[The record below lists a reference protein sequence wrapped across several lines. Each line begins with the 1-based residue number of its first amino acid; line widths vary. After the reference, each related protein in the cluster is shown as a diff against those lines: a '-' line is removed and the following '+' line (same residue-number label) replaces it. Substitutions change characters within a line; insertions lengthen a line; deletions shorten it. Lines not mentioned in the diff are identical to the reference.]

1 MKQKLISLIT
11 AITMVMSL
19 ISGFT
24 VTTASA
30 EDITT
35 IYGVADLEAFRD
47 SVNGGNTYEGKTV
60 TLNANLDLSGKNW
73 TPIGDSSSHV
83 FKGTFDGGFHTIYNL
98 TINTTDRYCGL
109 FGKLQNAEIKN
120 LGIENASITS
130 SDTDAA
136 VLAGNAQG
144 GTISRCYV
152 AGTVK
157 GSGAVSGILGS
168 THSSSY
174 TTEVDNC
181 YARVAIVRNGSRTTK
196 DLAGIS
202 GWNEA
207 TSVKITNCYCACTGE
222 IRPIAGWSDGSAVS
236 NSQFENT
243 YFDKTLSPDFSESAG
258 RADLGKTSDE
268 LKTQSTYTGWDFA
281 SVWTISSDKN
291 GGYPYLQGFTPG
303 LGGAPGSVSV
313 TVTDSENA
321 AVTNAQVEIAP
332 KDSGDK
338 ITLSH
343 QGNGVYSAAVTTSDT
358 EYDVYV
364 NGEKKGT
371 VTQNGTAA
379 AVQSITV
386 TGNSKPPIFENGDG
400 TEANPYIIPD
410 IATLTAFRDSVN
422 GGETYE
428 GKFIKLTAD
437 IDLSSVCGTDIGGA
451 EVSWTPIGDSSHNF
465 QGTFDGGNHKITGL
479 YINAPSNDY
488 QGLFGCIGDGMVKN
502 LGVHGTVTG
511 KNRVGGIVGYN
522 GTVQNCYNTGT
533 VTGTGNNVGGIVGY
547 NGTVQNCYNTGTI
560 SSTGDNVGGLVGWN
574 TGKAVQNCYNTG
586 AVSGGSNV
594 GGVVGYT
601 WNDIT
606 KCYSVCT
613 VTGAGS
619 NVGGVVGYKNGGNP
633 LTSCYYDNTVNT
645 TSNAT
650 TGVTGMA
657 TADFA
662 TDTNF
667 SGWEFGSVWKMS
679 TALGRPILTAIPEP
693 EPHSHDMS
701 VECGND
707 NAIGFDHALTSEN
720 GKLCIDGEP
729 VEPEFVS
736 GAISSIELPKGNYY
750 LKEDTTIP
758 SVEYMLYRINVAE
771 EVNLCLNGKTLN
783 TGKNYIYINSGGAIN
798 LCDCGEGGTITS
810 VYSRTSRVATI
821 ENFGSFSIYGGK
833 VENAADKDFGAALAI
848 YGTSPVKIYGGELVS
863 ANDNAIGMSGSRK
876 ELHILCEPKIKGAE
890 DKAELYL
897 SNLNTQTIMID
908 VPFTLDKPLRVD
920 ANYARLFTSGWKTHM
935 SDKAFSD
942 YFVSVRKGKFINENA
957 SGELE
962 VYDYKITEQ
971 PSSANNYTITANGA
985 PDYAP
990 IGYQWYSSDN
1000 DEAVSGQTAKQF
1012 TGNADGTYVCKVTY
1026 ADGTVLTSDVV
1037 DYTAPKPPHKH
1048 PVCGAGCA
1056 HEGAHTAQEWIPL
1069 TYDSENDKLIAG
1081 DTSFEPSSSG
1091 FTLDAG
1097 NYYLAEDITLPD
1109 EFGYDGHIN
1118 INKATN
1124 LCLNGHTLNG
1134 YVNASGYE
1142 ANFSLCDCSE
1152 NKAGK
1157 IEYSGTSSHGYH
1169 AAVAVGGDWRL
1180 QAGDAAFTM
1189 YGGSVIGKG
1198 ENTGLSVN
1206 TTKAAALLGG
1216 SVKGGNNAEACDIIV
1231 SASFAWQQG
1240 KYLPYTPLA
1249 VGYAIPSGTRIGAYW
1264 GYDRSQ
1270 YPDPPVVK
1278 GAEGYTLTN
1287 TDLANVTVT
1296 AKNEDH
1302 SSLKFTTKLEN
1313 NQIVIME
1320 EPKPTA
1326 TPTVNPTA
1334 TPTVKPTATPTVN
1347 PTATP
1352 TANPTATP
1360 TVNPTATPTANPTAT
1375 PTANPTATPT
1385 VNPTATPTVNP
1396 TATPAASPSATPAPT
1411 PTANPNHNVVV
1422 DVKPNTP
1429 QVTVDGLDE
1438 VLNEA
1443 DPTASKVTITM
1454 TIESKSED
1462 SSNDEHNAIKLIGG
1476 DSENIDYLDISLIK
1490 TVDNE
1495 ESAITETSKT
1505 IKIVIPFDKTGKNNI
1520 KVYRY
1525 HGGSAELLSDNAE
1538 NDEYYVVGDGVITVY
1553 ANKFSTY
1560 AIGYDTETSD
1570 PTATP
1575 TVTPT
1580 AAPTAKPSHKGGL
1593 ISSVRTTPKPT
1604 ATPKATDSPT
1614 AAPTVNPTAAPSDGT
1629 KTHKAYIVGYE
1640 RKFNPDGNITRA
1652 ETAAMLARLDDSFDE
1667 NESYTTTFADV
1678 DSALWYYRTVG
1689 FAESQNIITGYEDG
1703 TFKPEGSI
1711 TRAEFASMIAKFAE
1725 LDIENTYTPF
1735 EDVNGH
1741 WAADK
1746 IAACYEAEYIH
1757 GYEGNIFR
1765 PDEFI
1770 TRAEA
1775 VFIINR
1781 MLGRDDLENIENPFT
1796 DVSQTHWA
1804 YTDIMEAAVT
1814 HNSEDN

>member
-1 MKQKLISLIT
+1 MEYVRYYI
-11 AITMVMSL
+11 
-19 ISGFT
+19 
-24 VTTASA
+24 
-30 EDITT
+30 DIT
-35 IYGVADLEAFRD
+35 G
-47 SVNGGNTYEGKTV
+47 
-60 TLNANLDLSGKNW
+60 
-73 TPIGDSSSHV
+73 
-83 FKGTFDGGFHTIYNL
+83 
-98 TINTTDRYCGL
+98 
-109 FGKLQNAEIKN
+109 
-120 LGIENASITS
+120 
-130 SDTDAA
+130 
-136 VLAGNAQG
+136 
-144 GTISRCYV
+144 
-152 AGTVK
+152 
-157 GSGAVSGILGS
+157 
-168 THSSSY
+168 
-174 TTEVDNC
+174 
-181 YARVAIVRNGSRTTK
+181 
-196 DLAGIS
+196 
-202 GWNEA
+202 
-207 TSVKITNCYCACTGE
+207 
-222 IRPIAGWSDGSAVS
+222 
-236 NSQFENT
+236 
-243 YFDKTLSPDFSESAG
+243 
-258 RADLGKTSDE
+258 
-268 LKTQSTYTGWDFA
+268 
-281 SVWTISSDKN
+281 
-291 GGYPYLQGFTPG
+291 
-303 LGGAPGSVSV
+303 
-313 TVTDSENA
+313 
-321 AVTNAQVEIAP
+321 
-332 KDSGDK
+332 
-338 ITLSH
+338 
-343 QGNGVYSAAVTTSDT
+343 
-358 EYDVYV
+358 
-364 NGEKKGT
+364 
-371 VTQNGTAA
+371 
-379 AVQSITV
+379 
-386 TGNSKPPIFENGDG
+386 
-400 TEANPYIIPD
+400 
-410 IATLTAFRDSVN
+410 
-422 GGETYE
+422 
-428 GKFIKLTAD
+428 
-437 IDLSSVCGTDIGGA
+437 
-451 EVSWTPIGDSSHNF
+451 
-465 QGTFDGGNHKITGL
+465 
-479 YINAPSNDY
+479 
-488 QGLFGCIGDGMVKN
+488 
-502 LGVHGTVTG
+502 
-511 KNRVGGIVGYN
+511 
-522 GTVQNCYNTGT
+522 
-533 VTGTGNNVGGIVGY
+533 
-547 NGTVQNCYNTGTI
+547 
-560 SSTGDNVGGLVGWN
+560 
-574 TGKAVQNCYNTG
+574 
-586 AVSGGSNV
+586 
-594 GGVVGYT
+594 
-601 WNDIT
+601 
-606 KCYSVCT
+606 
-613 VTGAGS
+613 
-619 NVGGVVGYKNGGNP
+619 
-633 LTSCYYDNTVNT
+633 
-645 TSNAT
+645 
-650 TGVTGMA
+650 
-657 TADFA
+657 
-662 TDTNF
+662 
-667 SGWEFGSVWKMS
+667 
-679 TALGRPILTAIPEP
+679 
-693 EPHSHDMS
+693 
-701 VECGND
+701 
-707 NAIGFDHALTSEN
+707 
-720 GKLCIDGEP
+720 
-729 VEPEFVS
+729 
-736 GAISSIELPKGNYY
+736 
-750 LKEDTTIP
+750 
-758 SVEYMLYRINVAE
+758 
-771 EVNLCLNGKTLN
+771 EVNLCLNGKTLDM
-783 TGKNYIYINSGGAIN
+783 GRNYININNDGALN

-810 VYSRTSRVATI
+810 VYSRTSRVAAI
-821 ENFGSFSIYGGK
+821 ESYGSFSIYGGK

-920 ANYARLFTSGWKTHM
+920 ATDARLFTSGWKTHM

-1000 DEAVSGQTAKQF
+1000 DEAVAGQTAAQF

-1026 ADGTVLTSDVV
+1026 KDGTVLTSDVV
-1037 DYTAPKPPHKH
+1037 DYTPSNQPHKH
-1048 PVCGAGCA
+1048 PVCGADCA
-1056 HEGAHTAQEWIPL
+1056 HGGAHTAVEWIPL

-1081 DTSFEPSSSG
+1081 DKSFEPSSSG

-1097 NYYLAEDITLPD
+1097 NYYLAEDITLK
-1109 EFGYDGHIN
+1109 EGFGYDGHIT

-1134 YVNASGYE
+1134 YVSASGYE

-1152 NKAGK
+1152 DKTGK
-1157 IEYSGTSSHGYH
+1157 IEYDGTSDHGYH
-1169 AAVAVGGDWRL
+1169 AAVAIGGDWRL
-1180 QAGDAAFTM
+1180 SAGDAAFTM
-1189 YGGSVIGKG
+1189 YSGSVIGTG
-1198 ENTGLSVN
+1198 ENTGLSAN
-1206 TTKAAALLGG
+1206 TSKTAALLGG
-1216 SVKGGNNAEACDIIV
+1216 SVKGGNDKDACDIIMA
-1231 SASFAWQQG
+1231 ASFSWQQA

-1264 GYDRSQ
+1264 DYDRTQ
-1270 YPDPPVVK
+1270 YPDPPVVR

-1287 TDLANVTVT
+1287 DDLANVTIT
-1296 AKNEDH
+1296 AKNDDY
-1302 SSLKFTTKLEN
+1302 SSIQFAKKLKD
-1313 NQIVIME
+1313 NQIVLE
-1320 EPKPTA
+1320 KA
-1326 TPTVNPTA
+1326 QSTPSPS
-1334 TPTVKPTATPTVN
+1334 
-1347 PTATP
+1347 
-1352 TANPTATP
+1352 
-1360 TVNPTATPTANPTAT
+1360 
-1375 PTANPTATPT
+1375 
-1385 VNPTATPTVNP
+1385 
-1396 TATPAASPSATPAPT
+1396 ATPAASPSATPAASPSATPAASPSATPAASPSATPTAAPTSAPT

-1422 DVKPNTP
+1422 DIKPNTP
-1429 QVTVDGLDE
+1429 PITVDGLDE
-1438 VLNEA
+1438 LINEA

-1454 TIESKSED
+1454 TIESKAED
-1462 SSNDEHNAIKLIGG
+1462 SSNDEHTAIKLISG

-1538 NDEYYVVGDGVITVY
+1538 NDEYYVAGDGVITVY
-1553 ANKFSTY
+1553 AKKFSTY
-1560 AIGYDTETSD
+1560 AIGYDTDTSA
-1570 PTATP
+1570 PTTTP

-1604 ATPKATDSPT
+1604 ATPKATDAPT